1 MIPRFN
7 IYRLLGFVVLLC
19 ALSSCSDDSEQL
31 GDKTTVTLS
40 ISTADLTS
48 SNAGEGSRAA
58 GGGSGT
64 TVTATTKDNNIT
76 DLSVYIFDNKGDV
89 IGSTYGSYTITD
101 AHSIDVTV
109 QTRKATGCT
118 VYAIANVGTVVS
130 PDVFQGMAKK
140 AEFDAKKH
148 VLTHAS
154 DLDSQDKVALLMF
167 GQLPNFDTSQTSATI
182 PMSRLASKFDFVI
195 NAGNDVDSKLPITVD
210 SYQLCN
216 VPKESHYCLPA
227 DLSTLDKTT
236 MCEDETAVSLTK
248 GASLHFTKYIY
259 DNGVG
264 KQAGVTD
271 WTHRD
276 KKEAP
281 QNATYLKIKAHTD
294 VWNSTYYVYL
304 GGKALGETGNNY
316 DYSDFTIYP
325 NYHYTVNIT
334 ISGSGHAENGQ
345 GLRVEYQAKPY
356 YGITVTP
363 WSQDKGKNISNPID
377 AQ

>member
-58 GGGSGT
+58 GGGT

-89 IGSTYGSYTITD
+89 IGSTYGSYDITNAQD
-101 AHSIDVTV
+101 ISVSV
-109 QTRKATGCT
+109 QTRQATNCT

-130 PDVFQGMAKK
+130 PNVFQGMTNKTA
-140 AEFDAKKH
+140 FDAKKH

-154 DLDSQDKVALLMF
+154 DLDSPDKVALIMF
-167 GQLPNFDTSQTSATI
+167 GQLPGFDTSQKSAKI
-182 PMSRLASKFDFVI
+182 PMSRLASKFDFSI
-195 NAGNDVDSKLPITVD
+195 NVGNDVDSHLPITVD

-227 DLSTLDKTT
+227 DLSMLDKTT

-264 KQAGVTD
+264 KKTGITD

-304 GGKALGETGNNY
+304 GGKALGETGNY

-363 WSQDKGKNISNPID
+363 WSTDTKKNISNSID
-377 AQ
+377 LNNP